1 MGAFFLSQTQNR
13 WGIQMDE
20 QQLFEKVKRNKFAN
34 LDELCS
40 FVQDDIGLSD
50 GGNAGLF
57 WSGYE
62 DGLKELQEEIGSD
75 NIIDSIPDDL
85 LVEYIRSEMVALEA

>member
-1 MGAFFLSQTQNR
+1 
-13 WGIQMDE
+13 MDE
-20 QQLFEKVKRNKFAN
+20 RQLFEKVKRNKFAN
-34 LDELCS
+34 LDDLCS

-62 DGLKELQEEIGSD
+62 DGLRELQEEIGSD

-85 LVEYIRSEMVALEA
+85 LAKYIRSEIVALKA